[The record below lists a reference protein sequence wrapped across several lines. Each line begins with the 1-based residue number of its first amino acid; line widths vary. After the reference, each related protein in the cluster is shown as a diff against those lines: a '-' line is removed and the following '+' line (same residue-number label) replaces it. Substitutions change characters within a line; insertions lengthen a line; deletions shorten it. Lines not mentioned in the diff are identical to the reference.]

1 MAQDTMEVRDAR
13 NKERFELVVDGEVA
27 GFAAYRLDGDRFTF
41 THTEVSDEHEGEGL
55 GSRLVGDALR
65 QVADRGGSVVP
76 ECPFVRAYIAKH
88 DEHRS
93 IVPESDRA
101 RFDLA

>member
-1 MAQDTMEVRDAR
+1 MTQHTMEVRDAR
-13 NKERFELVVDGEVA
+13 DKKRFELVVGGDVA

-76 ECPFVRAYIAKH
+76 ECQFVRRYIAKH
-88 DEHRS
+88 DEHRFL
-93 IVPESDRA
+93 VPAADRA

>member
-1 MAQDTMEVRDAR
+1 MTQDTIEIRDAPD
-13 NKERFELVVDGEVA
+13 KARFELVVGGKVA
-27 GFAAYRLDGDRFTF
+27 GFSAYRRDGDRFTF

-76 ECPFVRAYIAKH
+76 ECQFVRSYIAKH
-88 DEHRS
+88 EEHRS
-93 IVPESDRA
+93 LVPESDRA
-101 RFDLA
+101 RFNLA

>member
-13 NKERFELVVDGEVA
+13 DKERFELVVDGKVA

-65 QVADRGGSVVP
+65 QVAERGGSVVP
-76 ECPFVRAYIAKH
+76 KCQFVRTYIAKH

-93 IVPESDRA
+93 LVPESDRA
-101 RFDLA
+101 RFDLD